1 MDLDEDNS
9 LGPGKVRAFLCHE
22 VERELHI
29 EIQLILLAF
38 ATGIGDATTFPD
50 YGVFASNQTG
60 NTALLGLGALNV
72 DPTIISL
79 SNAGASLGMF
89 IGGCLIFGQLGNY
102 FGVRKRGW
110 LLTTNFAQTI
120 LVFAAAGIRQI
131 TTYSR
136 TGPQSYA
143 VISLL
148 SFASAGQVACA
159 RSLDIPEITTA
170 VVTLAYVDVLVDPNI
185 FRGGS
190 RSRNRRLIFVV
201 ALLAGCFVG
210 ATFVKQKLEVWALF
224 LAGCFKLCV
233 TVSCLVVF

>member
-1 MDLDEDNS
+1 MDLNEGS
-9 LGPGKVRAFLCHE
+9 SYGRGKVRTFLSHE
-22 VERELHI
+22 MERELHI

-60 NTALLGLGALNV
+60 NTALLALGALNV
-72 DPTIISL
+72 DPAIISL
-79 SNAGASLGMF
+79 SNVSASLGMF

-102 FGVRKRGW
+102 FGVRRRGW
-110 LLTTNFAQTI
+110 LMATNFAQTV

-131 TTYSR
+131 TAHSR

-148 SFASAGQVACA
+148 SFASGGQVACA

-170 VVTLAYVDVLVDPNI
+170 MVTSAYVDVRVDPNI
-185 FRGGS
+185 FRGRN

-210 ATFVKQKLEVWALF
+210 AKFVKQ
-224 LAGCFKLCV
+224 
-233 TVSCLVVF
+233 